1 MAPIVY
7 PPLSRQVFSIK
18 DEGVFTL
25 TPQQL
30 AARSLIITVEKVIT
44 GFVYDYY
51 NFSTPEPETQWGYLQ
66 LMARDFVMET
76 QQLQYRRQTVK
87 FWDNPILDPIEQL
100 RCMLRTSTL
109 LLFELVAD
117 AQAVTIIDDAS
128 RAFRRAEYRIAVDT
142 PRLIPSQGLTA
153 IWYKVDVGRSAFVTI
168 EWEGYAPISCPFPA
182 PQFAPTANPPA
193 KGESQSSGGGTGG
206 TTNTRD
212 PGGPPQDQQSDP
224 GSDNPGPTPG
234 ANVPESPT
242 PQPPAPPIPPPG
254 RWTVFYENKLWS
266 FSSATGKCTMR
277 IVPGQITGRGPYL
290 MTTSQNAL
298 GTTFT
303 LLGSD
308 GSRFDTLAGVDGT
321 TYPGCPGPQE
331 SVIANQVRLSD

>member
-7 PPLSRQVFSIK
+7 PPLSRQAFSIK
-18 DEGVFTL
+18 GEGAFTL

-30 AARSLIITVEKVIT
+30 AARSLIITVEKVVT

-51 NFSTPEPETQWGYLQ
+51 NFSTPEPGTQWGYLQ
-66 LMARDFVMET
+66 LMARDFVVEV

-87 FWDNPILDPIEQL
+87 FWDNPALDPIEQL

-117 AQAVTIIDDAS
+117 AQAVRIVDDAS

-142 PRLIPSQGLTA
+142 PRLIPSQELTA
-153 IWYKVDVGRSAFVTI
+153 IWYKIDEGRAAFVTI
-168 EWEGYAPISCPFPA
+168 EWEGYAPIACPFPA
-182 PQFAPTANPPA
+182 PQFVPTANPPA

-234 ANVPESPT
+234 TNVPESPT
-242 PQPPAPPIPPPG
+242 PQPPAPPPPKPG
-254 RWTVFYENKLWS
+254 LWRVTYETRLCVYSNRTEKYSMQVTTGS
-266 FSSATGKCTMR
+266 F
-277 IVPGQITGRGPYL
+277 TGRGPYL
-290 MTTSQNAL
+290 MLQSSVNGL
-298 GTTFT
+298 STFT
-303 LLGSD
+303 LLASD
-308 GSRFDTLAGVDGT
+308 GTRTNTLSGGGQNASGL
-321 TYPGCPGPQE
+321 CPE
-331 SVIANQVRLSD
+331 ADSSAIVNQVRLSD

>member
-18 DEGVFTL
+18 GEGVFTL

-30 AARSLIITVEKVIT
+30 AARSLIVTVEKVIT

-66 LMARDFVMET
+66 LMARDFELET

-87 FWDNPILDPIEQL
+87 FWDNPVLDPIEQL
-100 RCMLRTSTL
+100 RCMLRVSTL
-109 LLFELVAD
+109 LLFELIAD
-117 AQAVTIIDDAS
+117 TQAVTIIDDAS

-142 PRLIPSQGLTA
+142 PRLIPSQELTA
-153 IWYKVDVGRSAFVTI
+153 IWYKIDEGRSAFVTI
-168 EWEGYAPISCPFPA
+168 EWEGYAPIACPFPE
-182 PQFAPTANPPA
+182 PQFVPTANPPA
-193 KGESQSSGGGTGG
+193 KGESQSSSGGTGG

-234 ANVPESPT
+234 TNVPESPT
-242 PQPPAPPIPPPG
+242 PQPPAPPPPAPG
-254 RWTVFYENKLWS
+254 RWTVTYENRVCVRDQS
-266 FSSATGKCTMR
+266 TGAFTMR
-277 IVPGQITGRGPYL
+277 ATVVTRTGLGPFL
-290 MTTSQNAL
+290 MLREVVNGSPA
-298 GTTFT
+298 FT

-308 GSRFDTLAGVDGT
+308 GSRVLALSGGGLT
-321 TYPGCPGPQE
+321 PTPGCPGPNE
-331 SVIANQVRLSD
+331 SVITNQVRLGD